1 MSTQERRHRSRT
13 TIERLA
19 YIHIEP
25 NNGGIVLNVS
35 PDGLCFHS
43 IAPVERNGE
52 MRFSILDHSRRID
65 AKGALIWAD
74 EMNKVAGVRFTT
86 ITSEAR
92 EQVETWI
99 THPEDP
105 EDDRSAPTLGSAILR
120 TIPAANV
127 RRPRPTM
134 ETLKTPASTAALL
147 RLRMHFRLAGFSA
160 GLATGMVLALVAVCG
175 LFLTYAYRRQF
186 GESLIRLGERLAA
199 RSAAVRTISVSPQP
213 ASPVALKLAQADPTP
228 LAAPPQTLMKE
239 EQHGKQPRVTEDKS
253 DNEPDLIQI
262 PISTDRSKR
271 PVAPIASNAAA
282 VRTSAAPGSSTE
294 VQASPP
300 STEVQASPPA
310 IAPPRLPPSQSMA
323 ANLAATSMGP
333 TDPPSVVVPSPSHG
347 RTGPAEMYL
356 DLGKVKNEVLARSI
370 GNKLDG
376 LGLHSNITQKGHLW
390 MNSYHVLVGP
400 FVSDE
405 DVSRARRMLTSF
417 GYKPRAYE
425 PGSETKPYES
435 GSRNFFF
442 SSRVTL
448 NGTPLPLGDVT
459 VSWESF
465 THEAKVKFVQGNQVL
480 ATVEGHWMSS
490 SQKYSQDEYVYR
502 KTIGNSK
509 PLLEL
514 HFYGWNRTLV
524 FHGAS

>member
-1 MSTQERRHRSRT
+1 MSTQERRQRPRT

-65 AKGALIWAD
+65 ARGALIWTD
-74 EMNKVAGVRFTT
+74 EMKKVAGVRFTT

-99 THPEDP
+99 TQPEDP
-105 EDDRSAPTLGSAILR
+105 QDDGGAPTLGSAILR
-120 TIPAANV
+120 TIPAASV
-127 RRPRPTM
+127 RHPRPRM
-134 ETLKTPASTAALL
+134 ETLKRHASTAALL

-160 GLATGMVLALVAVCG
+160 GLATGMVLALLAVFG
-175 LFLTYAYRRQF
+175 LLLTYSYRRQF
-186 GESLIRLGERLAA
+186 GESLIRLGERLASRSTA
-199 RSAAVRTISVSPQP
+199 IQAQSQQQASAAAP
-213 ASPVALKLAQADPTP
+213 KLAPVDHTTVAVPS
-228 LAAPPQTLMKE
+228 QTLAKE
-239 EQHGKQPRVTEDKS
+239 EQHGKRSRVTEDES
-253 DNEPDLIQI
+253 DNEPDVIQI
-262 PISTDRSKR
+262 PIQNNAPKR
-271 PVAPIASNAAA
+271 PVVPIARNAVPATTA
-282 VRTSAAPGSSTE
+282 DPGVST
-294 VQASPP
+294 
-300 STEVQASPPA
+300 A

-323 ANLAATSMGP
+323 ANLTAINMGSP
-333 TDPPSVVVPSPSHG
+333 DTPSVVVASPSPS

-356 DLGKVKNEVLARSI
+356 DLGKVKDEVLARSM
-370 GNKLDG
+370 GNKLAG
-376 LGLHSNITQKGHLW
+376 LGLHTNITQKGHLW

-400 FVSDE
+400 FASDE
-405 DVSRARRMLTSF
+405 DASRARRMLTSF
-417 GYKPRAYE
+417 GYKSKAYE
-425 PGSETKPYES
+425 RGYEPKPDES

-442 SSRVTL
+442 SSRLSL

-459 VSWESF
+459 VSWKSF
-465 THEAKVKFVQGNQVL
+465 THDAKVKFVQGNEVL
-480 ATVEGHWMSS
+480 ATVEGHWMPSA
-490 SQKYSQDEYVYR
+490 QRYSQDEYVYR
-502 KTIGNSK
+502 KTMDNSK